1 MRFNIETKIDPTRPE
16 QTVSPLAFARALS
29 QAIRD
34 AGMVSRVTVQSF
46 DWRSLRLLGALD
58 PEIALVALTDQQPDE
73 DTIEIGKPGASPW
86 LGELDVDDHGG
97 SVPKL
102 VQALGAK
109 TWSPHAL
116 DLTPAL
122 VVEAH
127 ALGLAVVPWTVNEPK
142 DMALVLTLGVDGLI
156 TDYPDRLRAVLE
168 SKGIAVPPPTP
179 AR

>member
-1 MRFNIETKIDPTRPE
+1 M
-16 QTVSPLAFARALS
+16 
-29 QAIRD
+29 
-34 AGMVSRVTVQSF
+34 
-46 DWRSLRLLGALD
+46 LGALD

-73 DTIEIGKPGASPW
+73 DTIEIGKPGASAW

-102 VQALGAK
+102 VQALGREDLVAARAR
-109 TWSPHAL
+109 PHA
-116 DLTPAL
+116 AL

-127 ALGLAVVPWTVNEPK
+127 SLGLAVVPWTVNEPK
-142 DMALVLTLGVDGLI
+142 DMALVLALGVDGLI

-168 SKGIAVPPPTP
+168 SKGMAVPPPTP